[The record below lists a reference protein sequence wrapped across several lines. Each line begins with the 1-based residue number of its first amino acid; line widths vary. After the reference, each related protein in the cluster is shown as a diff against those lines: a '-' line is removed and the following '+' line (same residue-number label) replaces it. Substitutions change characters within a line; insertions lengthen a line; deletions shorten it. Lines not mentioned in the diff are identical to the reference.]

1 MPSSPCCSAA
11 SRSFAPSS
19 KVWTRCRHGI
29 SERLTRRSKRRR
41 RCFEEQW
48 PKIVSV
54 TVQEVEGEEHELVLL
69 CLPRCEPEPVEVRSA
84 IRVWQD
90 ELAVEQSGAAPER
103 QEGRCEAGEPIGPLD
118 ATAAVEAHLAAVLD
132 DLEAIAVKLEL
143 VQPGFSDRRLL
154 GRGRDTGTNE
164 ARRRRHL

>member
-1 MPSSPCCSAA
+1 MLLCRLEELCAVVEGLDQVQARDLRAAEQTQQASPA
-11 SRSFAPSS
+11 
-19 KVWTRCRHGI
+19 
-29 SERLTRRSKRRR
+29 LL
-41 RCFEEQW
+41 EEQW

-69 CLPRCEPEPVEVRSA
+69 CLTRCEPEPVEVRSA

-90 ELAVEQSGAAPER
+90 ELAVKQSGAAPER
-103 QEGRCEAGEPIGPLD
+103 QEDRCQAGEPIGPLD

-132 DLEAIAVKLEL
+132 DLEAVAVKLEL

-164 ARRRRHL
+164 ARG